1 MADSRDNRGKPP
13 QPGWP
18 LQPPSAAPASG
29 RKEQAAAPLKVGEA
43 DHRAG
48 RIVHDD
54 RGNAVWNWV
63 KDAGRACIDST
74 SALLKKLDFGDL
86 KVEGDKE
93 EGLRLEEPGS
103 RDAGGG
109 YDPYNQKIVPKK
121 SKPLPPKK

>member
-1 MADSRDNRGKPP
+1 MADSRDNKGKPP
-13 QPGWP
+13 PQWP
-18 LQPPSAAPASG
+18 LQSGGSAPA
-29 RKEQAAAPLKVGEA
+29 RKESAPPQPKAGEG

-63 KDAGRACIDST
+63 KGTGRFCIDST

-86 KVEGDKE
+86 KVEGDTQK
-93 EGLRLEEPGS
+93 GLRMEDPN

-109 YDPYNQKIVPKK
+109 YDPYNQKVVRK

>member
-1 MADSRDNRGKPP
+1 MADARDNKGKPA
-13 QPGWP
+13 WP
-18 LQPPSAAPASG
+18 IPAANAPARKESAAPAP
-29 RKEQAAAPLKVGEA
+29 KPGERE
-43 DHRAG
+43 HNAG

-63 KDAGRACIDST
+63 KETGRFCIDST

-86 KVEGDKE
+86 KVEGEKD
-93 EGLRLEEPGS
+93 EGLRLENPG

-109 YDPYNQKIVPKK
+109 YDPYNQKIAPKK